1 MNDSR
6 KCSLQCSIPVH
17 PAAGRW
23 TEAPSAVTCEV
34 TLNGQ
39 EPGVELEYRVI
50 AFNRLGDGPPS
61 NLVKAVL

>member
-1 MNDSR
+1 
-6 KCSLQCSIPVH
+6 VH